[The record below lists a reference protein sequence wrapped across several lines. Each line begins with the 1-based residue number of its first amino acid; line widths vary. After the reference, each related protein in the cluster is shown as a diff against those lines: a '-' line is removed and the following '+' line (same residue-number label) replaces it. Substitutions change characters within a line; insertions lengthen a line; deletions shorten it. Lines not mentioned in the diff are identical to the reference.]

1 MPQYFLSQ
9 QYSYSNLEPCMDFL
23 LDSGSNSCTSI
34 TVSRVI
40 ALSLLGGCYWHIA
53 FIGEEFPFVTSQ
65 FS

>member
-9 QYSYSNLEPCMDFL
+9 QYSCSNSEPRMDFL
-23 LDSGSNSCTSI
+23 QESGTNVPTSI
-34 TVSRVI
+34 AVSRII

-53 FIGEEFPFVTSQ
+53 FIIEEFPLVTPQ